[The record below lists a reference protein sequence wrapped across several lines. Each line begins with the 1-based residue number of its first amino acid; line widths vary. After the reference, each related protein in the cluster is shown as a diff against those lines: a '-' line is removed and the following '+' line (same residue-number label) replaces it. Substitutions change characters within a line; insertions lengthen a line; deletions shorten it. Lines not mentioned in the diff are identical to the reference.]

1 MKVKSCLT
9 LCDPVDC
16 SPPSFSVH
24 GILQAR
30 ILGFSR
36 QKYWSGLL
44 FPAST
49 QNSGKHSKS
58 AIHACKDSSVMSD
71 CCDPMDC
78 SPRPRLLC
86 PRDSPGKSNG
96 VGCYAFLQVIFLT
109 QGSNPCL
116 RHLTPLT
123 GGFLTTIATWE
134 AQRCNTGPLLL
145 SPLPFDR

>member
-1 MKVKSCLT
+1 M
-9 LCDPVDC
+9 
-16 SPPSFSVH
+16 
-24 GILQAR
+24 
-30 ILGFSR
+30 GFSR
-36 QKYWSGLL
+36 QEYWDSPGKNTGVGCYFHQVLKIVE
-44 FPAST
+44 ST
-49 QNSGKHSKS
+49 VRVRYMLAKTLQS
-58 AIHACKDSSVMSD
+58 CLTV
-71 CCDPMDC
+71 CDPMDC

-116 RHLTPLT
+116 RHLPPLT